1 MLWAIELGALLVVA
15 VVLRRVLHMGQKA
28 SSKDTGPRFQRPRNN
43 PACLPL
49 ASEIEAHSSILGVVL
64 NDVIAEQAS
73 GRGEAGRTMLSLFDS
88 ERERLV
94 ELVISVQNLSL
105 KYIPS
110 VQYPLEPRTLDPEA
124 FLSKPVSE
132 FVARHGILEEFVFRS
147 KLRFQLHLRLLRRAT
162 ALLNE
167 SFEVIRH
174 DLDADSMLFDCA
186 LPQIDVLF
194 HDLDRLTKETLLG
207 FSAELAC
214 LPEAEKEA
222 VAAEV
227 SALTSRNSVLSPIAA
242 STRR

>member
-1 MLWAIELGALLVVA
+1 MLWVIEFGSLLVVA
-15 VVLRRVLHMGQKA
+15 FVLRRVLHMGQKA
-28 SSKDTGPRFQRPRNN
+28 PSQESGPRFRRPRNN

-49 ASEIEAHSSILGVVL
+49 ASEIEAHTAILGVVL
-64 NDVIAEQAS
+64 NDVIAEQGS
-73 GRGEAGRTMLSLFDS
+73 GHREACRTMLNLFDS

-94 ELVISVQNLSL
+94 DLVISVQNLSL

-110 VQYPLEPRTLDPEA
+110 VQYPLEPRKLDPGA

-132 FVARHGILEEFVFRS
+132 FIAGHVMLEEFVFRS
-147 KLRFQLHLRLLRRAT
+147 KLRFQLHLRLLRRAS

-174 DLDADSMLFDCA
+174 DLSADSILFDCA

-207 FSAELAC
+207 FSAELAG
-214 LPEAEKEA
+214 LPDQEKKA
-222 VAAEV
+222 MVAEV
-227 SALTSRNSVLSPIAA
+227 SVLTSRNSVLSTA
-242 STRR
+242 SAQR